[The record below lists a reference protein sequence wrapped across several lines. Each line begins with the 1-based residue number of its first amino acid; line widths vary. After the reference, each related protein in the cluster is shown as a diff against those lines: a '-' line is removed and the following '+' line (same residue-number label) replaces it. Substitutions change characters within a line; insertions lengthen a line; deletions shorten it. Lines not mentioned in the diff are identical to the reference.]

1 MTNLNLNKLNNNDL
15 NDLRNLHGQYPFH
28 IICYLGD
35 LELGP
40 NPDSYIYAP
49 SYTYDPDEDDEY
61 DNEGYIIHNREQL
74 YDFIKDLT
82 GKIHEALES
91 RSQKNLGAPLD
102 DETSDIYSAIDV
114 LKALTELDF
123 Q

>member
-1 MTNLNLNKLNNNDL
+1 MTTINLSEINNNDL
-15 NDLRNLHGQYPFH
+15 NGLRNLHGQYPFH

-49 SYTYDPDEDDEY
+49 SYQYEPDED
-61 DNEGYIIHNREQL
+61 DNEGYIIHNRQQL
-74 YDFIKDLT
+74 YDFIRDLT

-114 LKALTELDF
+114 LKALSELDF